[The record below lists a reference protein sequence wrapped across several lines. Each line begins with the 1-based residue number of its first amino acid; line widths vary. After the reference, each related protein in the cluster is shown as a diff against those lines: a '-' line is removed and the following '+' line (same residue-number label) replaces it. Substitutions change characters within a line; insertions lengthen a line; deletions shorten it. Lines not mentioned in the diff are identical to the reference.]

1 MSHLLHIDSSIR
13 GEVSVSR
20 RLTDRAADRWR
31 AAHPDG
37 TVTYRDLGTSPI
49 PHLDAATGLARM
61 VTAEQRTAA
70 QDASF
75 ALSAELI
82 DEIKQADTVLLGLP
96 LYNFGP
102 PSTVKAW
109 VDHIIALGLSID
121 TETHAG
127 LLGDTDFIV
136 LASRGGGYGPGTPR
150 EGWDHAQI
158 WLPHALSVTGLQPRF
173 ITAELTTADANPKM
187 SHLKPLA
194 AESLNKALA
203 AIDQLWTADED
214 AALEGVFGHVFYF
227 PGHGCD
233 QPIRGRHR
241 AGAGVLQH
249 EASGAISVLGQAGP
263 DASLAEQRCLL
274 IARDAREWNALQSFR
289 CGHFSVDFA

>member
-1 MSHLLHIDSSIR
+1 MSHLLHIDSSVR
-13 GEVSVSR
+13 GDLSVSR
-20 RLTDRAADRWR
+20 RLTTRAADRWR

-61 VTAEQRTAA
+61 VTAEQRTTAE
-70 QDASF
+70 DASF

-102 PSTVKAW
+102 PSAVKAW

-121 TETHAG
+121 AEAHAG
-127 LLGDTDFIV
+127 LLDTDFIV

-150 EGWDHAQI
+150 EGWDHAQT
-158 WLPHALSVTGLQPRF
+158 WLAHALSATGLQPQF

-187 SHLKPLA
+187 THLKPLA

-214 AALEGVFGHVFYF
+214 AA
-227 PGHGCD
+227 
-233 QPIRGRHR
+233 
-241 AGAGVLQH
+241 
-249 EASGAISVLGQAGP
+249 
-263 DASLAEQRCLL
+263 
-274 IARDAREWNALQSFR
+274 
-289 CGHFSVDFA
+289 